1 MMNSHDLQEHK
12 NVKMAQQGDTEA
24 FAGIV
29 EKYLPRI
36 FSICLKLTGNHEDA
50 EDCVQECFVKAWVSM
65 GEFGER
71 SSIYTWLYR
80 IAVNTCF
87 DFNRSKS
94 RNRTS
99 SLDNCLNHDS
109 DGSSAVELLQ
119 DQEPLPDEVVEHHES
134 AEHVRTLLL
143 ELPDNMR
150 DVLILRDLQG
160 YNYREIAQ
168 YLDIAEGTVKS
179 RLFRARKQM
188 MDLIEKPEQI

>member
-1 MMNSHDLQEHK
+1 
-12 NVKMAQQGDTEA
+12 
-24 FAGIV
+24 
-29 EKYLPRI
+29 
-36 FSICLKLTGNHEDA
+36 
-50 EDCVQECFVKAWVSM
+50 
-65 GEFGER
+65 
-71 SSIYTWLYR
+71 
-80 IAVNTCF
+80 
-87 DFNRSKS
+87 
-94 RNRTS
+94 
-99 SLDNCLNHDS
+99 LDNCLNHDS

-134 AEHVRTLLL
+134 AEHVRILLL

>member
-1 MMNSHDLQEHK
+1 
-12 NVKMAQQGDTEA
+12 
-24 FAGIV
+24 
-29 EKYLPRI
+29 
-36 FSICLKLTGNHEDA
+36 
-50 EDCVQECFVKAWVSM
+50 
-65 GEFGER
+65 
-71 SSIYTWLYR
+71 
-80 IAVNTCF
+80 
-87 DFNRSKS
+87 
-94 RNRTS
+94 
-99 SLDNCLNHDS
+99 LNHYS

-119 DQEPLPDEVVEHHES
+119 DQEPLPDEIVEHHES